1 MANYPTTGS
10 ILNSRIHTGLS
21 TQIVVKVNTETV
33 GAIQRLQI
41 TQTRNLERVKELG
54 LDGILEVV
62 PRQATEYEARI
73 TRIMFDRLRLTE
85 AFARGFINIKA
96 QLIPFDILIIDRSNG
111 DGEGVVTHKLINC
124 WFNNYSPSYQADSF
138 IISEEA
144 VVWCEDIT
152 STLGTSA
159 ESAVNG
165 GERGINYQ
173 SHDRER
179 FTDTGGGGN
188 VSVPGSGF
196 RGTMDFANLINAAF
210 DE

>member
-10 ILNSRIHTGLS
+10 ILNSKIHTGLS
-21 TQIVVKVNTETV
+21 TQVIIKVNTETV

-41 TQTRNLERVKELG
+41 TQTRTLERVKEVG
-54 LDGILEVV
+54 LDGILEIV
-62 PRQATEYEARI
+62 PRQPTEYEA
-73 TRIMFDRLRLTE
+73 TLQRIMFDRLRLTE
-85 AFARGFINIKA
+85 AFTRGFINIKS

-111 DGEGVVTHKLINC
+111 DGEGAVVHKLINC
-124 WFNNYSPSYQADSF
+124 WFNRYSPTYQADNF
-138 IISEEA
+138 IISEDA
-144 VVWCEDIT
+144 TIWCEDIST
-152 STLGTSA
+152 TLGNSS

-173 SHDRER
+173 SHARER
-179 FTDTGGGGN
+179 LTDTGGGGDA
-188 VSVPGSGF
+188 SVPGSGF